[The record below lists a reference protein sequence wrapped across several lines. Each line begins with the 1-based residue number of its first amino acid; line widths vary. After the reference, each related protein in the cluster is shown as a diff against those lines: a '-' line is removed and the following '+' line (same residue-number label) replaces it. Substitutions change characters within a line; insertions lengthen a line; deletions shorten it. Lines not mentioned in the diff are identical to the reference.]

1 MQESV
6 VQQTRT
12 PMGMHTQQ
20 PAIICI
26 HRNPTSDMQSSIH
39 AIIRTTNTTCK
50 YLQSHH
56 NQPHEQQPQ
65 TVQANKQKR
74 ANARSIWQLIQCH
87 LQSLK
92 RWIHIPQTT
101 NNKWKPTKKQTHKYT
116 TTNTQQH
123 TLQPVPAHNAMQA
136 LQLRLS
142 VVVVLLAFVKSV
154 WAFLLFPP
162 LFHHKFVQHEKFPH
176 VRYLRDL
183 PRLTQ

>member
-26 HRNPTSDMQSSIH
+26 HRNPTSEMQSSIH

-65 TVQANKQKR
+65 TVQVNKQKR
-74 ANARSIWQLIQCH
+74 AIVRSIWQLIQCH
-87 LQSLK
+87 LQSLNP
-92 RWIHIPQTT
+92 HTT
-101 NNKWKPTKKQTHKYT
+101 NNKQQMKAHEKTDTQIHQNKHT
-116 TTNTQQH
+116 TTHVTTSPCTQR
-123 TLQPVPAHNAMQA
+123 NASIA
-136 LQLRLS
+136 I
-142 VVVVLLAFVKSV
+142 AFVSRRSIACV
-154 WAFLLFPP
+154 CQVGVSFST
-162 LFHHKFVQHEKFPH
+162 
-176 VRYLRDL
+176 L
-183 PRLTQ
+183 PTTLSPQICPT